1 MIIIQSVNI
10 IFDCASQ
17 VLRAI
22 DRGDGRLRGGHAD
35 ANQDQI

>member
-1 MIIIQSVNI
+1 MIIIQSAI
-10 IFDCASQ
+10 IYDCASQ

-35 ANQDQI
+35 ANQDQT